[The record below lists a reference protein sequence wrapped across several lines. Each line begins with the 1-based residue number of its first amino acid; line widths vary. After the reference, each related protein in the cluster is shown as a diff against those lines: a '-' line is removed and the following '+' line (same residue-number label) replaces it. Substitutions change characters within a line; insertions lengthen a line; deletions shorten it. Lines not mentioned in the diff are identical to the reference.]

1 MRPLDLPSE
10 LEPAVDL
17 VRRSFVADPLWSAVF
32 ASTAEGRAAA
42 TAFWRVVVTG
52 ALRYPWTM
60 TNTEMTALVVW
71 IPPGQPEWDDE
82 GAREL
87 DRIRASLPESS
98 RSRLD
103 ELFAVMSANHPE
115 SGPDGEPLAYLSVA
129 AVDPALHGHG
139 RGGELLDESLARV
152 DDEGWAAY
160 LESSNPRNITF
171 YERRGF
177 RVRQRL
183 AGPGGALITT
193 MMRPARRR

>member
-32 ASTAEGRAAA
+32 PSTAEVSAAA

-60 TNTEMTALVVW
+60 TNAEMSALIVW
-71 IPPGQPEWDDE
+71 IPPGQPEWGEE
-82 GAREL
+82 GIREL
-87 DRIRASLPESS
+87 HRIRTSMPEQS
-98 RSRLD
+98 RRQLD
-103 ELFAVMSANHPE
+103 KLFAVLSANHPE
-115 SGPDGEPLAYLSVA
+115 SGPDGELLAYLSVA
-129 AVDPALHGHG
+129 AVDPRLRGHG
-139 RGGELLDESLARV
+139 RGGELLDESLVRV
-152 DDEGWAAY
+152 DDAAWAAY

-177 RVRQRL
+177 RVRQRF
-183 AGPGGALITT
+183 AGPGGAVITT
-193 MMRPARRR
+193 MMRPAQRR